1 MKKKSLRFISKHVDI
16 DMETATKETIQKWIA
31 NSVKPMLAND
41 DGAVYYYRIKG
52 GISFVLAWIPC
63 DTDSE
68 NKFSDNKYT
77 IEASVRKTDSSYFID
92 DWTYIGEGVTL
103 QTADE
108 SNHFAAPV
116 DWIFNIALTYLK
128 PEIFYM
134 LPNNVQIELL
144 SEMHTANFD
153 FGDFDEPIGDLRKTY
168 YEVTGEVEK
177 HTVEQKIEAQCT
189 AFADFLGIQYGEIQ
203 SMISITDLSLGI
215 KHHILN

>member
-1 MKKKSLRFISKHVDI
+1 
-16 DMETATKETIQKWIA
+16 METATKETIQKWIA
-31 NSVKPMLAND
+31 NSIKPMLANN
-41 DGAVYYYRIKG
+41 DGVAYYYRIKD
-52 GISFVLAWIPC
+52 GISFVLVWIPC

-77 IEASVRKTDSSYFID
+77 IEASVRKNDSSYFVD
-92 DWTYIGEGVTL
+92 EWKYIAEGITL

-108 SNHFAAPV
+108 SNHFAAPA

-144 SEMHTANFD
+144 SEMYTANFE
-153 FGDFDEPIGDLRKTY
+153 FGDFDEPIVDLRKTY
-168 YEVTGEVEK
+168 YEVTDEVEK
-177 HTVEQKIEAQCT
+177 HTIEQKIEAQCT
-189 AFADFLGIQYGEIQ
+189 AFADFLGIQYKEIQ
-203 SMISITDLSLGI
+203 TMISFTDLSLGI

>member
-1 MKKKSLRFISKHVDI
+1 MRI
-16 DMETATKETIQKWIA
+16 TTKETIQKWIA
-31 NSVKPMLAND
+31 DSVKPMLANN

-52 GISFVLAWIPC
+52 GVSFVLAWIPC
-63 DTDSE
+63 DTDSD

-77 IEASVRKTDSSYFID
+77 IEASVRKTDSSYFVD
-92 DWTYIGEGVTL
+92 NWTYIGEGVTL
-103 QTADE
+103 QTDDE

-153 FGDFDEPIGDLRKTY
+153 FGDSDEPIVDLRRTY
-168 YEVTGEVEK
+168 YEVTDEVEK
-177 HTVEQKIEAQCT
+177 HTIEQKIELQCT
-189 AFADFLGIQYGEIQ
+189 AFADFLGIQYQEIQ
-203 SMISITDLSLGI
+203 TMISVTDLSLDI

>member
-1 MKKKSLRFISKHVDI
+1 
-16 DMETATKETIQKWIA
+16 
-31 NSVKPMLAND
+31 MLANN
-41 DGAVYYYRIKG
+41 DGVAYYYPIKD
-52 GISFVLAWIPC
+52 GISFVLVWIPC

-77 IEASVRKTDSSYFID
+77 IEASVRKNDSSYFVD
-92 DWTYIGEGVTL
+92 DWKYIGEGITL

-108 SNHFAAPV
+108 SNHFAAPA

-144 SEMHTANFD
+144 SEMYTANFE
-153 FGDFDEPIGDLRKTY
+153 FGDFDEPIVDLRKTY
-168 YEVTGEVEK
+168 YEVTDEVEK
-177 HTVEQKIEAQCT
+177 HTIEQKIEAQCT
-189 AFADFLGIQYGEIQ
+189 AFADFLGIQYKEIQ
-203 SMISITDLSLGI
+203 TMISFTDLSLGI

>member
-1 MKKKSLRFISKHVDI
+1 
-16 DMETATKETIQKWIA
+16 
-31 NSVKPMLAND
+31 MLANND
-41 DGAVYYYRIKG
+41 CIVYYYRIKD
-52 GISFVLAWIPC
+52 GISFVLAWIPY

-68 NKFSDNKYT
+68 NKFSDRNYT
-77 IEASVRKTDSSYFID
+77 IEVSVRKTGSSYFVD
-92 DWTYIGEGVTL
+92 DWKYIGEGIAL

-108 SNHFAAPV
+108 INHFVAPA

-168 YEVTGEVEK
+168 YEVTDEVEK